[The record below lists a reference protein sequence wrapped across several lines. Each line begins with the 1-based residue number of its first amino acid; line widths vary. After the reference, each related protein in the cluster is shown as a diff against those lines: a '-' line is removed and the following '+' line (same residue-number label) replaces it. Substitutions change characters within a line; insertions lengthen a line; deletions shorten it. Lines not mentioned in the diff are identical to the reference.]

1 MLPNAM
7 PRQILLTVLITCI
20 ALVAPAAE
28 LPTADPESVWMSSA
42 RLERV
47 NLWLE
52 EMVEAKQAAGFV
64 TLVSRHGKVVHHRAT
79 GTKGMDESDAMPLDA
94 LFDIA
99 SMTKPITA
107 AAALMLLEEGRFTL
121 GEPVSKHLPEFAEPM
136 IATDAGGPTPAKRTM
151 TIRHL
156 FTHTSGVRDPRG
168 RAETY
173 TFSTMDAYMKEFS
186 QLPLQAEPGS
196 RWIYGDS
203 LDVLG
208 YLVERLSGQGLDTFL
223 QERVFDPLGM
233 ADTHYWP
240 PAKKQDRRALL
251 VVDGKDDPTRVSRE
265 PLEAGKSKTFIAG
278 ASGLHTTAADYWRF
292 CQMLLDG
299 GTLQN
304 KRLLGPR
311 TVSWMAQNHL
321 EPGTDF
327 RPGLGYG
334 LGVAVVT
341 DRAKLDYPYS
351 EGSYYW
357 GGSQGTVFWIDPGEE
372 LIGILMVQVRPGGA
386 LKLREKFAALVYSAI
401 LN

>member
-1 MLPNAM
+1 ML
-7 PRQILLTVLITCI
+7 RHILLTILIAVV
-20 ALVAPAAE
+20 ALVSGAAE
-28 LPTADPESVWMSSA
+28 LPTADPESVWMSSE
-42 RLERV
+42 RLERI
-47 NLWLE
+47 NAWLDG
-52 EMVEAKQAAGFV
+52 MVESKQAAGFV
-64 TLVSRHGKVVHHRAT
+64 TLVSRHGKVIHHRAT
-79 GTKGMDESDAMPLDA
+79 GNRGMAVTDAMPLDA

-121 GEPVSKHLPEFAEPM
+121 GESVSKHLPKFADPQVADEGG
-136 IATDAGGPTPAKRTM
+136 ATAPAKRTM

-173 TFSTMDAYMKEFS
+173 SFPTMDSYMKEFTK
-186 QLPLQAEPGS
+186 LPLQAEPGTK
-196 RWIYGDS
+196 WIYGDS

-208 YLVERLSGQGLDTFL
+208 YLVERLSGQGLDSFL

-233 ADTHYWP
+233 SDTHYWP
-240 PAKKQDRRALL
+240 PSGKQSRRAVL
-251 VVDGKDDPTRVSRE
+251 VVDGKDDPTRLSRE
-265 PLEAGKSKTFIAG
+265 PLEAGNSKTFIAG

-299 GTLQN
+299 GVLEN

-311 TVSWMAQNHL
+311 TVGWMADNHL
-321 EPGTDF
+321 ERGTEF

-341 DRAKLDYPYS
+341 DRGKLDYPYS
-351 EGSYYW
+351 DGSYYW
-357 GGSQGTVFWIDPGEE
+357 GGSQGTVFWIDPAEQ
-372 LIGILMVQVRPGGA
+372 LVGILMVQVRPSGA
-386 LKLREKFAALVYSAI
+386 LKLREKFATLVYSAI
-401 LN
+401 LD

>member
-1 MLPNAM
+1 ML
-7 PRQILLTVLITCI
+7 RQIPLAALIVSV

-28 LPTADPESVWMSSA
+28 LPTADPASVWMSSA
-42 RLERV
+42 RLERI
-47 NLWLE
+47 NLWLDE
-52 EMVEAKQAAGFV
+52 LVETKQAAGFV

-79 GTKGMDESDAMPLDA
+79 GTKGMEAADAMPLDA

-107 AAALMLLEEGRFTL
+107 AAALTLLEEGRFTL
-121 GEPVSKHLPEFAEPM
+121 AEPVSKHLPEFADPM
-136 IATDAGGPTPAKRTM
+136 VAADSAGLVPAKRTM

-173 TFSTMDAYMKEFS
+173 AFPTMDAYMKEFS
-186 QLPLQAEPGS
+186 QLPLQAEPGT

-208 YLVERLSGQGLDTFL
+208 YLVERLSGQGLDEFL

-233 ADTHYWP
+233 AETHYWP
-240 PAKKQDRRALL
+240 PASKQDRRALL
-251 VVDGKDDPTRVSRE
+251 VVDGKDDPSRVSRE
-265 PLEAGKSKTFIAG
+265 PAEAGKAKTFVAG

-292 CQMLLDG
+292 CQMLLNG
-299 GTLQN
+299 GALHNT
-304 KRLLGPR
+304 RILGPR

-321 EPGTDF
+321 ERGTDF

-341 DRAKLDYPYS
+341 DQAKLDYPYS

-357 GGSQGTVFWIDPGEE
+357 GGSQGTVFWIDPREQ
-372 LIGILMVQVRPGGA
+372 LIGILMVQVRPGGT

>member
-1 MLPNAM
+1 MPPRTML
-7 PRQILLTVLITCI
+7 RQTLLIVLIACI

-47 NLWLE
+47 NLWLD
-52 EMVEAKQAAGFV
+52 EMVEARQAAGFV
-64 TLVSRHGKVVHHRAT
+64 TLVARHGKVVHHRAT
-79 GTKGMDESDAMPLDA
+79 GTLGMDVSDAMPLDA

-107 AAALMLLEEGRFTL
+107 AAALTLLEKGRFTL
-121 GEPVSKHLPEFAEPM
+121 GEAVSMHLPEFADPM
-136 IATDAGGPTPAKRTM
+136 VAAEAGDLAPAKRTM

-173 TFSTMDAYMKEFS
+173 AFPTMDAYMKEFS
-186 QLPLQAEPGS
+186 QLPLQAEPGT

-208 YLVERLSGQGLDTFL
+208 YLVERVSGQGLDAFL

-240 PAKKQDRRALL
+240 PASKQDRRALL
-251 VVDGKDDPTRVSRE
+251 VVDGKDDPARVSRE
-265 PLEAGKSKTFIAG
+265 PREAGKSKTFIAG

-292 CQMLLDG
+292 CQMLLNG
-299 GTLQN
+299 GELEN
-304 KRLLGPR
+304 RRLLGPR
-311 TVSWMAQNHL
+311 TVGWMAQNHL
-321 EPGTDF
+321 ERGTSF

-357 GGSQGTVFWIDPGEE
+357 GGSQGTVFWIDPSEQ

-386 LKLREKFAALVYSAI
+386 LKLREKFAAIVYSAI

>member
-1 MLPNAM
+1 M
-7 PRQILLTVLITCI
+7 PRHLLFTILIATVPM
-20 ALVAPAAE
+20 VAGTAE

-47 NLWLE
+47 DAWLAG
-52 EMVEAKQAAGFV
+52 MVESKQAAGFV

-79 GTKGMDESDAMPLDA
+79 GARGMAAADAMPLDA

-121 GEPVSKHLPEFAEPM
+121 GESVSKHLSEFADPKV
-136 IATDAGGPTPAKRTM
+136 ATAEGGVAPAKRTM

-173 TFSTMDAYMKEFS
+173 AFPTMAAYMAEFAK
-186 QLPLQAEPGS
+186 LPLQAEPGTK
-196 RWIYGDS
+196 WIYGDS

-208 YLVERLSGQGLDTFL
+208 YLVERVASQGLDAFL

-233 ADTHYWP
+233 EDTHYWP
-240 PAKKQDRRALL
+240 PASKQHRRAAL
-251 VVDGKDDPTRVSRE
+251 VVDGKDDPTRASRE
-265 PLEAGKSKTFIAG
+265 PPEAGRSKTFISG

-292 CQMLLDG
+292 CQMLLNG
-299 GTLQN
+299 GELAN

-311 TVSWMAQNHL
+311 TVSWLAQNHL
-321 EPGTDF
+321 EAGTNF

-341 DRAKLDYPYS
+341 DRGKLDYPYS
-351 EGSYYW
+351 DGSYYW
-357 GGSQGTVFWIDPGEE
+357 GGSQGTVFWIDPSEQ
-372 LIGILMVQVRPGGA
+372 LVGILMVQVRPGGT

-401 LN
+401 LD

>member
-1 MLPNAM
+1 ML
-7 PRQILLTVLITCI
+7 RQILLTALITAI
-20 ALVAPAAE
+20 GLVAPAAE

-42 RLERV
+42 RLGRI
-47 NLWLE
+47 NLWLD
-52 EMVEAKQAAGFV
+52 EMVDAKQAAGFV

-79 GTKGMDESDAMPLDA
+79 GIKGMEVPDAMPLDA

-121 GEPVSKHLPEFAEPM
+121 GESVSKHLPEFTDPMVAADARDLAPAE
-136 IATDAGGPTPAKRTM
+136 RTM

-173 TFSTMDAYMKEFS
+173 SFSTMEEYMQEFS
-186 QLPLQAEPGS
+186 QLPLQAEPGT

-208 YLVERLSGQGLDTFL
+208 HLVERVSGQRLDAFL
-223 QERVFDPLGM
+223 QERVFDPLRM
-233 ADTHYWP
+233 TDTHYWP
-240 PAKKQDRRALL
+240 PSSKQERRALL
-251 VVDGKDDPTRVSRE
+251 VVDGRDDPTRASRE
-265 PLEAGKSKTFIAG
+265 PLEAGKSKTFISG

-292 CQMLLDG
+292 CQMLLNG
-299 GTLQN
+299 GELEN

-321 EPGTDF
+321 EQGTDF

-341 DRAKLDYPYS
+341 DRAKLDQPYS
-351 EGSYYW
+351 KGSYYW
-357 GGSQGTVFWIDPGEE
+357 GGSQGTVFWIDPSEQ

>member
-1 MLPNAM
+1 MPPRTML
-7 PRQILLTVLITCI
+7 RQTPLIVLIACI

-47 NLWLE
+47 NLWLD
-52 EMVEAKQAAGFV
+52 EMVEARQAAGFV
-64 TLVSRHGKVVHHRAT
+64 TLVARHGKVVHHRAT
-79 GTKGMDESDAMPLDA
+79 GTLGMDVSDAMPLDA

-107 AAALMLLEEGRFTL
+107 AAALMLLEKGRFTL
-121 GEPVSKHLPEFAEPM
+121 GEAVSIHLPEFADPM
-136 IATDAGGPTPAKRTM
+136 VAAEGGDLAPAKRTM

-173 TFSTMDAYMKEFS
+173 AFPTMDAYMKEFS
-186 QLPLQAEPGS
+186 QLPLQAEPGT

-208 YLVERLSGQGLDTFL
+208 YLVERVSGQGLDAFL
-223 QERVFDPLGM
+223 QERVFDPLEM

-240 PAKKQDRRALL
+240 PASKQDRRALL
-251 VVDGKDDPTRVSRE
+251 VVDGKDDPARVSRE
-265 PLEAGKSKTFIAG
+265 PREAGKSKTFIAG

-292 CQMLLDG
+292 CQMLLNG
-299 GTLQN
+299 GELAN
-304 KRLLGPR
+304 RRLLGPR
-311 TVSWMAQNHL
+311 TVGWMAQNHL
-321 EPGTDF
+321 ERGTSF

-357 GGSQGTVFWIDPGEE
+357 GGSQGTVFWIDPSEQ

-386 LKLREKFAALVYSAI
+386 LKLREKFAAIVYSAI

>member
-1 MLPNAM
+1 ML
-7 PRQILLTVLITCI
+7 RQTPLIVLIACI

-47 NLWLE
+47 NLWLD
-52 EMVEAKQAAGFV
+52 EMVEARQAAGFV
-64 TLVSRHGKVVHHRAT
+64 TLVARHGKVVHHRAT
-79 GTKGMDESDAMPLDA
+79 GTLGMDVSDAMPLDA

-107 AAALMLLEEGRFTL
+107 AAALMLLEKGRFTL
-121 GEPVSKHLPEFAEPM
+121 GEAVSIHLPEFADPM
-136 IATDAGGPTPAKRTM
+136 VAAEGGDLAPAKRTM

-173 TFSTMDAYMKEFS
+173 AFPTMDAYMKEFS
-186 QLPLQAEPGS
+186 QLPLQAEPGT

-208 YLVERLSGQGLDTFL
+208 YLVERVSGQGLDAFL

-240 PAKKQDRRALL
+240 PASKQDRRALL
-251 VVDGKDDPTRVSRE
+251 VVDGKDDPARVSRE
-265 PLEAGKSKTFIAG
+265 PREAGKSKTFIAG

-292 CQMLLDG
+292 CQMLLNG
-299 GTLQN
+299 GELAN
-304 KRLLGPR
+304 RRLLGPR
-311 TVSWMAQNHL
+311 TVGWMAQNHL
-321 EPGTDF
+321 ERGTSF

-357 GGSQGTVFWIDPGEE
+357 GGSQGTVFWIDPSEQ

-386 LKLREKFAALVYSAI
+386 LKLREKFAAIVYSAI